1 MITLNTLA
9 PSLIRTYV
17 PIIVGALVAWLLTLG
32 VNLDAGAQTGL
43 IVFLTGLLQ
52 AVYYTLIRLA
62 ERQWPQIGVLL
73 GLAKTPDSYS
83 NDQAVP
89 GEVIEDH
96 GILPE
101 YPAADPDLDDVP
113 GRREALR

>member
-1 MITLNTLA
+1 MNTLIL
-9 PSLIRTYV
+9 SLIRTYA
-17 PIIVGALVAWLLTLG
+17 PIVVGALAAWLLTLG

-52 AVYYTLIRLA
+52 AVYYTAVRLA
-62 ERQWPQIGVLL
+62 EQRWPGVGVLL
-73 GLAKTPDSYS
+73 GAAKTPDSYS
-83 NDQAVP
+83 NDQTIP

-113 GRREALR
+113 GRREALG